1 MRSQACRVAGAGCA
15 RPAAI
20 EPEAGRD
27 WAPRTRSHADRAG
40 GCCRVGQARTPADN
54 DGGHHGRVLPS
65 LAVIYTWEEQSALDA
80 TWAVNILFLLAMLAS
95 AGLITYILTLGDS
108 SAEYLAAMYAPG
120 GARARAL
127 GLAAYRD
134 LPRIEQWGRLP
145 PAFGNSEDIRA
156 DFGSV
161 SSTVSGAVPGAVP
174 GAVSTAVS
182 GSASGAHI
190 GAKTE

>member
-1 MRSQACRVAGAGCA
+1 MFSFANDQFITPWFTISDGQGRVLNSIVFTFTYAGSKVVGLKWRLDCA
-15 RPAAI
+15 SLFPT
-20 EPEAGRD
+20 G
-27 WAPRTRSHADRAG
+27 APRTRSHADRAG

-127 GLAAYRD
+127 GLLSPLTRG
-134 LPRIEQWGRLP
+134 GR
-145 PAFGNSEDIRA
+145 AR
-156 DFGSV
+156 
-161 SSTVSGAVPGAVP
+161 
-174 GAVSTAVS
+174 
-182 GSASGAHI
+182 
-190 GAKTE
+190 